1 MRTRMRARAGAFAGA
16 LAVVAT
22 TMVAGAGPAA
32 AEDSFSFG
40 YADITGSKDYVITVN
55 NNTWHETAGHGIW
68 RADPSGGSTGDTLI
82 ADDILPDGYGIEAHL
97 SDGRIATTRGHSA
110 NYSDETSGNLT
121 ENTTWQMWVCVVKG
135 SFSKCS
141 SKIGVKA

>member
-1 MRTRMRARAGAFAGA
+1 MRTRVQARAGAFAGA
-16 LAVVAT
+16 PAVVAT

-32 AEDSFSFG
+32 
-40 YADITGSKDYVITVN
+40 
-55 NNTWHETAGHGIW
+55 
-68 RADPSGGSTGDTLI
+68 

-110 NYSDETSGNLT
+110 NHSDETSGDLT
-121 ENTTWQMWVCVVKG
+121 EGTTWQMWVCVVTG

-141 SKIGVKA
+141 SRIGVTA